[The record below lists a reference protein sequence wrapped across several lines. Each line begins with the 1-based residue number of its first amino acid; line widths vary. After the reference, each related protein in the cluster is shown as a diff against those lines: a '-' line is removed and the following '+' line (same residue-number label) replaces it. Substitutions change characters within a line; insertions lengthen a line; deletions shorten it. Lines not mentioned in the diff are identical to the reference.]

1 MSLTIARSTVTAWRD
16 LPSSVWLLV
25 GARAVNRLGA
35 FTLPFLSV
43 TLVAEQHASVAQAG
57 FLMAA
62 FGVATI
68 PSRLLGGRLA
78 DRWGARS
85 TIAGGLVATALAQL
99 MVAGAQTLAQATVA
113 VVLLG
118 LAFEVYEPPSQSL
131 VADATTAEDRPVAF
145 GLLFAAL
152 SAAGMGA
159 GILAALLAGVDL
171 RWLFVA
177 DAATGLACAA
187 VVWRRLPPG
196 TAAAPP
202 SPGHRARP
210 WQDRRL
216 WVLLGLGTAFAAVY
230 LQVVITLPLTVTARG
245 LPVTVVGVLLTVS
258 ALTAVLAQPVTL
270 AARLRRLDDPAALAV
285 GFVVLATGLLLT
297 GLASTVPA
305 FVAATVVW
313 SVGDVLLMGR
323 AYTLV
328 SAIAP
333 DHGRGAYLAAYGTSW
348 GIAAVLAPLVGTQ
361 LLTRIGPAPTW
372 AALAG
377 VCLALAAAYL
387 RARGILGRDI
397 DDPSTTPPGRGGAGG
412 DEGRSEFREADG
424 GGGGI

>member
-1 MSLTIARSTVTAWRD
+1 M
-16 LPSSVWLLV
+16 
-25 GARAVNRLGA
+25 
-35 FTLPFLSV
+35 

-78 DRWGARS
+78 DRCGARS
-85 TIAGGLVATALAQL
+85 TIAGGLVATAVAQL
-99 MVAGAQTLAQATVA
+99 MVAGAQSLAQATVA

-187 VVWRRLPPG
+187 VVWRRLPSG

-258 ALTAVLAQPVTL
+258 ARDRG
-270 AARLRRLDDPAALAV
+270 ARPTRHARGPAA
-285 GFVVLATGLLLT
+285 
-297 GLASTVPA
+297 PP
-305 FVAATVVW
+305 
-313 SVGDVLLMGR
+313 GR
-323 AYTLV
+323 
-328 SAIAP
+328 P
-333 DHGRGAYLAAYGTSW
+333 G
-348 GIAAVLAPLVGTQ
+348 
-361 LLTRIGPAPTW
+361 
-372 AALAG
+372 
-377 VCLALAAAYL
+377 
-387 RARGILGRDI
+387 RARGRLRGPRDRPAA
-397 DDPSTTPPGRGGAGG
+397 DGTRLDGAGVRRG
-412 DEGRSEFREADG
+412 HRRVERGRRAADG
-424 GGGGI
+424 SRLHPRLGDRAGPWSRRVPGGVRHQLGHRGRPRSRWPAPSC